1 MTMHFKKLS
10 SIFLVTAFIFMFVV
24 TMSQPAAATSRN
36 NTAIGIFDFRDAP
49 LGDVLKVFTE
59 MTKKNVVAT
68 PEILDLEV
76 SLYLEA
82 VDPLKALETLC
93 KNYNLWYAVDGNII
107 RVMKV
112 EEYGRELVLRRD
124 EKTEIYPLKYASC
137 LSVAEM
143 IACVFGSRIQY
154 NEPDAVESYGHVGT
168 DELPEIGKEMEVDGA
183 DDKDDEKI
191 RKRRENVFDAG
202 GVELDETD
210 LKKAL
215 TKSGKVSLEE
225 LINLQIGQAQA
236 MLTVFPRNNAI
247 VVRSIDIRLLNDI
260 TALIS
265 RVDTPTRQV
274 LLEVKILEMDLGD
287 GLDSFFN
294 ISVTPG
300 GEIDD
305 DGSIVRDTDGI
316 TGIDFLNAASL
327 TTNSFDFA
335 YINKQVQLKME
346 LLENENRIKTIA
358 TPLMLCANNAASKF
372 FQGVKSP
379 VRKGY
384 TVTQAK
390 YGDDDKL
397 LTPETVSTDY
407 EEEEVGVTLEISPS
421 INMDRTV
428 TLKIAAEI
436 ATINSGGGPPFAYT
450 IGGVQQ
456 EGETDTISETTIEDI
471 VVAMDNQS
479 VALGGLIQEE
489 DVDMEKK
496 VPLLGDIPLLGFFF
510 KSKTISKSRSEIVFL
525 IEPHIIMS
533 PAESGEVSRRF
544 MGETSGH
551 PYYREGTERLLE
563 LNKEKNVIESLSPV
577 EGNKSI
583 KRIDP

>member
-10 SIFLVTAFIFMFVV
+10 AIFLVTAFIFMSVV
-24 TMSQPAAATSRN
+24 TASQPVAATSRN

-168 DELPEIGKEMEVDGA
+168 DELPEIGREMEVDGA
-183 DDKDDEKI
+183 NDKDDEKT
-191 RKRRENVFDAG
+191 RKRKKNVFDAG

-260 TALIS
+260 TDLIS

-300 GEIDD
+300 GEIDS

-327 TTNSFDFA
+327 TANSFDFEF
-335 YINKQVQLKME
+335 INEQVQLKME

-489 DVDMEKK
+489 DVDTEKK

-510 KSKTISKSRSEIVFL
+510 KSKSISKSRSEIVFL

-544 MGETSGH
+544 MGDTSGH
-551 PYYREGTERLLE
+551 PYYREGKERLLE

-577 EGNKSI
+577 EGYKSI